1 MARKTYQTPC
11 CFCPEAGA
19 AGGRGAGA
27 PVAMQVV
34 MFFFCK
40 SKNSNHASFILP
52 KPCFI
57 DHLALSLLYMLTAIF
72 FGTM

>member
-34 MFFFCK
+34 MFFFASPK
-40 SKNSNHASFILP
+40 TVTMLHLSYQNHASLIILL
-52 KPCFI
+52 F
-57 DHLALSLLYMLTAIF
+57 LYYIC
-72 FGTM
+72 